1 MTEGSH
7 AIAGVGKMTDVI
19 RVTSKRALKKK
30 KKKESIK
37 ERRHYTTCLL
47 LNMY

>member
-30 KKKESIK
+30 KKKGKHKREK
-37 ERRHYTTCLL
+37 ALYNLFVT
-47 LNMY
+47 

>member
-30 KKKESIK
+30 KKGKHKREK
-37 ERRHYTTCLL
+37 ALYNLFVT
-47 LNMY
+47 

>member
-30 KKKESIK
+30 KKESIK

-47 LNMY
+47 LNVY